1 MNYSYIWG
9 KQAFMKYSICTL
21 PALGF
26 LALAMSS
33 CGSSKKSNE
42 TSVSLDSLDQR
53 ISYAI
58 GFDVAQNLK
67 QQGFEVDPE
76 IVSRGVMDGLA
87 DSSATT
93 LMTPEEVRNTFNEF
107 QQEMSKRQQRKMEA
121 DAAPNVAAGQ
131 EYMAQ
136 EAAREG
142 VQRTASG
149 LLYEEIKPGSG
160 PKPNASN
167 TVKVHYEG
175 TLMDGTVFDSSYER
189 GEPATF
195 PLNGV
200 IQGWTEG
207 LQLMPV
213 GSTYRLIIPAELG
226 YGNSPPPGSPIQPGS
241 VLVFKVELLEIVQ

>member
-1 MNYSYIWG
+1 
-9 KQAFMKYSICTL
+9 MKYSICTL
-21 PALGF
+21 PALGV

-33 CGSSKKSNE
+33 CGSSKKSGE
-42 TSVSLDSLDQR
+42 TAVSLDSLDQR

-76 IVSRGVMDGLA
+76 IISRGVMDGLA
-87 DSSATT
+87 DSGATT

-121 DAAPNVAAGQ
+121 EAAGNVAAGQ
-131 EYMAQ
+131 DYMAK

-160 PKPNASN
+160 PKPTASS

-175 TLMDGTVFDSSYER
+175 TLVDGTVFDSSYER

-226 YGNSPPPGSPIQPGS
+226 YGNSPPPGPIKPGS